1 MLKSMKNVLRNI
13 FSPSKKTLFKDWNFI
28 KTSIDENIQKNNIEQ
43 AIGQLCNSCEIAYEY
58 NFIDSYTDKQIEN
71 YIQDIGKN
79 IINNLNLNSVS
90 KEENIMFFDFF
101 SLENRGFTQQYLEAF
116 QLSDKKLI
124 YVLENES
131 QYNNGANIIRSVEEK
146 NGIVRVLS
154 QENRIAKIKSFAN
167 LIIEHKPSKIFFHTA
182 PWELTSSIVASQL
195 VGSNIKTYLIN
206 ITDHAYWPGIDCFEN
221 IIDFRQY
228 GHYVNKQIKN
238 KNSDNLFIIPTP
250 PYIDNKTKFD
260 EFSVNCQNKVIGY
273 GGGSL
278 YKIRDKKNTYLNLIN
293 VLIKQNP
300 NFIFLFSDIGNNDFL
315 NKFIS
320 ENGLEKQFILIG
332 NRQDISQ
339 VIANIDIFIN
349 TYPYGGG
356 LMVQYAL
363 YHKKPVL
370 ALRDEGLVHTHIEN
384 IIDRDIKPELK
395 ISNKND
401 FIDIGNKLIR
411 EASFMTEMGRN
422 NYESLFSFDVF
433 NQKILNLLN
442 GYTEKKS
449 EEKQFAINN
458 RAISRFH
465 NQALKLR
472 KYNYYKKFT
481 QIYQHKDIKYYW
493 YRALS
498 LLMKA

>member
-1 MLKSMKNVLRNI
+1 MKNVLRNI
-13 FSPSKKTLFKDWNFI
+13 FSPSKKTLIKDWNFI

-43 AIGQLCNSCEIAYEY
+43 AIGQLCNACEIAYEY
-58 NFIDSYTDKQIEN
+58 NFIDSYTDIQIEN

-90 KEENIMFFDFF
+90 KEENIMFFDYF

-116 QLSDKKLI
+116 QLSGKKLI

-131 QYNNGANIIRSVEEK
+131 QYNNGAKIIRSVEEK
-146 NGIVRVLS
+146 NGKVRVLS
-154 QENRIAKIKSFAN
+154 QESRIAKIKSFAN
-167 LIIEHKPSKIFFHTA
+167 LIDEYKPSKIFFHTA
-182 PWELTSSIVASQL
+182 PWELTSCIVALQL
-195 VGSNIKTYLIN
+195 VGFNVKTYLIN

-238 KNSDNLFIIPTP
+238 KNSDNLHIIPTP

-260 EFSVNCQNKVIGY
+260 GFPIDCQNKVIGY

-278 YKIRDKKNTYLNLIN
+278 YKIRDKKNTYLNLIK

-315 NKFIS
+315 TKFIS

-339 VIANIDIFIN
+339 VVANIDIFIN

-356 LMVQYAL
+356 LMVQNAL

-370 ALRDEGLVHTHIEN
+370 ALRDVNLVHTHIEN
-384 IIDRDIKPELK
+384 IIDMDMKPELK

-401 FIDIGNKLIR
+401 FIRIANRLIR
-411 EASFMTEMGRN
+411 EASFRTEMGRN

-433 NQKILNLLN
+433 NQKIFNLLN
-442 GYTEKKS
+442 GNKEKKS
-449 EEKQFAINN
+449 EEKQFVINN
-458 RAISRFH
+458 RAICRFH

-472 KYNYYKKFT
+472 KYNYHKKFT

-493 YRALS
+493 YRVLS
-498 LLMKA
+498 ILMKP